1 MKVIMS
7 DQRLLELF
15 LNDIGTAQ
23 QLLAVLEQEFSALSA
38 RELTQLQELLTHKQ
52 PLLRMLESHA
62 TERSKLL
69 LQSHFS
75 ADSEGL
81 QQLAAT
87 SKLGAELL
95 SSSSQLSELLEQ
107 CQDANLRNGRLI
119 RSNQTSVSSMLN
131 IIRGN
136 DAPKLYDKTGSA
148 SSSNK
153 QRPFSQA

>member
-23 QLLAVLEQEFSALSA
+23 QLLDVLEQEFSALSA

-52 PLLRMLESHA
+52 PLLRMLEIHA

-75 ADSEGL
+75 ADPEGL
-81 QQLAAT
+81 QQFAAT
-87 SKLGAELL
+87 SKLNSELL
-95 SSSSQLSELLEQ
+95 SSSTQLSQLIEQ

-136 DAPKLYDKTGSA
+136 DTPKLYDKTGSA